1 MSCLVLDPAAMLAN
15 LQAVDGLVRAHGAG
29 WTLVTKALSGWQE
42 ALRLVADMGVRSI
55 ADSRL
60 ENLDC
65 LDDCPHPM
73 ECWYLRPPGPSNLER
88 VVATTRVS
96 LNTDIGVVEAMD
108 AAAAARGVRHSIV
121 VMVELG
127 DLREGVNPSSL
138 AEFFRRSKNLS
149 CIDVVG
155 MGSNL
160 GCLSGAVP
168 TLDQLSRL
176 VLYRE
181 LMELKFGVRLP
192 YVSAGT
198 SAVLP
203 MLPFGNVPA
212 GVNHF
217 RVGEAVLLG
226 TDLIH
231 GGIME
236 GLRDDVFTYRAEI
249 LEIGEKSSLPFGE
262 VSEMSPFEHLD
273 AGTGG
278 AQGLAHEIRAV
289 IGVGQLD
296 TNVQGLTCTEK
307 DCHIVGAS
315 SDLAVVSL
323 GGDDRGFKVG
333 DWLEFIPSYGAL
345 VRLAESRYVDRVLA
359 PWTGQ
364 GRVSVPPFLAGPAA
378 G

>member
-1 MSCLVLDPAAMLAN
+1 MSHLVLNPAALLAN
-15 LQAVDGLVRAHGAG
+15 LQTVDGLVRAHGAG
-29 WTLVTKALSGWQE
+29 WTLVTKALSGWQD
-42 ALRLVADMGVRSI
+42 ALHLLADLGVRSI

-60 ENLDC
+60 ENLTC
-65 LDDCPHPM
+65 LAECPHET
-73 ECWYLRPPGPSNLER
+73 ECWYLRPPGPSNLEQ
-88 VVATTRVS
+88 VVTTTRVS
-96 LNTDIGVVEAMD
+96 LNTDISVVEAMN
-108 AAAAARGVRHSIV
+108 AAAEAHGVRHSIV

-138 AEFFRRSKNLS
+138 AEFFRKSKNLS
-149 CIDVVG
+149 SIDVVG

-203 MLPFGNVPA
+203 LLPFGHVPT

-231 GGIME
+231 GGIMG
-236 GLRDDVFTYRAEI
+236 GLRSDVFTYRAEI
-249 LEIGEKSSLPFGE
+249 LEIGEKSTLPFGE
-262 VSEMSPFEHLD
+262 VSEMNPFEQLEGS
-273 AGTGG
+273 AGGG
-278 AQGLAHEIRAV
+278 QGLAHEMRAV

-296 TNVQGLTCTEK
+296 TNVQGLTCTDT
-307 DCHIVGAS
+307 DCFIVGAS

-323 GGDDRGFKVG
+323 GSDDRGYKVG
-333 DWLEFIPSYGAL
+333 DWLEFTPAYGAL
-345 VRLAESRYVDRVLA
+345 VRLTESKYVAKSLA
-359 PWTGQ
+359 PGSVT
-364 GRVSVPPFLAGPAA
+364 GRVQVPPFLSA
-378 G
+378 